1 MGDLGGGRH
10 GRSPHHHTAGDADS
24 PLFTPPGT
32 PPPPYGG
39 STCDVA
45 SATAGGDWDRFDHEV
60 WSPEP
65 RTRPWPR
72 PAALGT
78 GRVKEL
84 GIGFRFNQIVMEFD
98 VMCFELI

>member
-10 GRSPHHHTAGDADS
+10 GRSPHHAIGDADS

-45 SATAGGDWDRFDHEV
+45 SATAGADWDRFDNEV
-60 WSPEP
+60 WLLDVAA
-65 RTRPWPR
+65 WPGGGG
-72 PAALGT
+72 AGK
-78 GRVKEL
+78 GEGD
-84 GIGFRFNQIVMEFD
+84 GI
-98 VMCFELI
+98 CFGIWCCYVCFF